1 MPPPDPSP
9 APPTTPR
16 AARTGVVRVGTSGW
30 RYRAWRGDFYPAG
43 LPQRGELGYLAER
56 TDAVELNGSFS
67 SLQRPTSW
75 QAWGGAVP
83 ADDRFAVKGSRFVT
97 HLKRLRDVGPG
108 LANFFASGVLLLGPR
123 LGPLLWQLP
132 RTLEADPRLLDAFA
146 DTLPRTTAEAVGLA
160 RGHTLADDRVGWP
173 TTGTSHRLQHVLEPR
188 HVSWE
193 EPAVVRRL
201 RRRGLTVAVSDNP
214 GRWPVL
220 DVDTTRVRYVRL
232 HGHTDL
238 DTSGYDAPALAEWAR
253 LARAWA
259 AAGQDVWVFLDDD
272 AHGRAPHDAVALR
285 RELGLP
291 GAMLPS

>member
-1 MPPPDPSP
+1 MPTQEPPE
-9 APPTTPR
+9 ATPC
-16 AARTGVVRVGTSGW
+16 ARRPGVIRVGTSGW

-43 LPQRGELGYLAER
+43 LPQRRELEHLAEH
-56 TDAVELNGSFS
+56 TDAVELNGSFY
-67 SLQRPTSW
+67 SLQRPGSW
-75 QAWGGAVP
+75 EAWARAVP
-83 ADDRFAVKGSRFVT
+83 KDYRFAVKGSRFVT
-97 HLKRLRDVGPG
+97 HLKRLHDVGPG

-132 RTLEADPRLLDAFA
+132 RTLPADLRLLDAFA

-173 TTGTSHRLQHVLEPR
+173 TTGRSHRLQHVVEPR
-188 HVSWE
+188 HASWA
-193 EPAVVRRL
+193 EPSVVRRL

-214 GRWPVL
+214 GQWPVL

-238 DTSGYDAPALAEWAR
+238 YTSGYDAPALGEWAR

-259 AAGQDVWVFLDDD
+259 DAGQDVWVFFDND
-272 AHGRAPHDAVALR
+272 ARGRAPHDAVALR

-291 GAMLPS
+291 GAMLPP